1 MILPHRTQIPHIKTC
16 LHYPILGY
24 IVPNMGNINSKTFNI
39 SDALFTKTQQQLL
52 RLLFGQPDKSF
63 YSKEIVD
70 RAGIGTGTVLRELE
84 KLSAS
89 GLLTVKKIGNQKHYQ
104 ANPSSPIFEELKG
117 IVRKTFGLSG
127 PLRLALDQ
135 FKDKIKV
142 AFIYGSVAKGSDTA
156 GSDIDLML
164 ISDQPTYPD
173 LLVSFSELEAQ
184 LGRQI
189 NPTIY
194 TVEEF
199 RSKITAESSF
209 VVRVIEQPIIFLI
222 GSQDD
227 LPTV

>member
-1 MILPHRTQIPHIKTC
+1 
-16 LHYPILGY
+16 
-24 IVPNMGNINSKTFNI
+24 MGNINSKSFNI

-63 YSKEIVD
+63 YSKEIVN

-84 KLSAS
+84 KLSDS

-104 ANPSSPIFEELKG
+104 ANSASPIFEELKG

-127 PLRLALDQ
+127 PLRLALGQ

-164 ISDQPTYPD
+164 ISDQLTYPD
-173 LLVSFSELEAQ
+173 LLVSFSELETQ

-199 RSKITAESSF
+199 LSKITAESNF
-209 VVRVIEQPIIFLI
+209 VVRVIEQPKIFLI

>member
-1 MILPHRTQIPHIKTC
+1 
-16 LHYPILGY
+16 
-24 IVPNMGNINSKTFNI
+24 MGNIRRKTFNI

-52 RLLFGQPDKSF
+52 RILFGQSNKSF
-63 YSKEIVD
+63 YSKEIVN

-84 KLSAS
+84 KLSNS

-117 IVRKTFGLSG
+117 IVRKTFCLSD

-142 AFIYGSVAKGSDTA
+142 AFIYGSIAKGSDTA

-164 ISDQPTYPD
+164 ISDQLTCPD
-173 LLVSFSELEAQ
+173 LLVSFSELETQ
-184 LGRQI
+184 LEKQI
-189 NPTIY
+189 YPTIY

-199 RSKITAESSF
+199 RSKISAESSF
-209 VVRVIEQPIIFLI
+209 VVRVIEQPKIFLI